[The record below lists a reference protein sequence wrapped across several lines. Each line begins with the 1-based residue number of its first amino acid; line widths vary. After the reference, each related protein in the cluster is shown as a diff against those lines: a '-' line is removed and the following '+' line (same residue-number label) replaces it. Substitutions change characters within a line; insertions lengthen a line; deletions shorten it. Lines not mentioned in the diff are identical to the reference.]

1 MQTSDLPAKLYLPFG
16 ASAGGAYIRSIPL
29 ASQIGIVDGAASLT
43 DGFVPLNATPI
54 GAGGIPP
61 DVRDMNGIL
70 NAATAWARWVGA
82 GGQVAYDAA
91 LSTAIGGY
99 PKGAVLIHG
108 TTAGLFWVS
117 TADNNVTNP
126 DAGGAGWKLLA
137 PSPAS
142 NAETQAGTDI
152 AKYVTP
158 AGLADARASSG
169 ELITGTDQT
178 VFATALALAGLRA
191 DTATLATGTD
201 IAKYAT
207 AAALAG
213 LRATTG
219 DVVTGTDLAKYV
231 TPASLAGLGAYIGT
245 DGFYDFP
252 GGFRVAWVHG
262 TVNGNGYTN
271 FNWTAAFPTACFAA
285 WVNGGE
291 ADNNAQDNNPYV
303 HSYSTTVAQIFS
315 ARDNSIPGCCAF
327 GIGH

>member
-1 MQTSDLPAKLYLPFG
+1 MQISDLPAKLYLPFG
-16 ASAGGAYIRSIPL
+16 ASAGGAYIRAIPV

-82 GGQVAYDAA
+82 GGQVGYDAA

-99 PKGAVLIHG
+99 PKGAVLMHG

-117 TADNNVTNP
+117 TTDNNVTNP
-126 DAGGAGWKLLA
+126 NAGGAGWQLIA
-137 PSPAS
+137 PSAAS
-142 NAETQAGTDI
+142 NAETAAGTDA

-158 AGLADARASSG
+158 AALADQRASSAD
-169 ELITGTDQT
+169 LTTGTSQAKL
-178 VFATALALAGLRA
+178 ATALALAGLRA

-201 IAKYAT
+201 VAKYAT

-213 LRATTG
+213 LRATVG
-219 DVVTGTDLAKYV
+219 DVVTGTDIAKYV

-245 DGFYDFP
+245 DGHYDFP
-252 GGFRVAWVHG
+252 GGFRLAWKHG
-262 TVNGNGYTN
+262 TATGNGYTN
-271 FNWTAAFPTACFAA
+271 INWNSAFPTACFAA
-285 WVNGGE
+285 WCNGGE

-303 HSYSTTVAQIFS
+303 HSYSTTVAQLFN
-315 ARDNSIPGCCAF
+315 ARDNSVSVVAF
-327 GIGH
+327 GIGN